1 MLIDIN
7 AYVGHWPFKQL
18 KYNTCKDLLS
28 RMDQFGVSQSVVT
41 NLNGLF
47 YKNTQNANNE
57 LFNEIRSLRQEKRL
71 LPFAIINPVFPGWE
85 NDFKKCVAWRVR
97 GVKLYPQYH
106 DYDLLDPS
114 CIELVKMARDEGL
127 IIGLTM
133 RMVDS
138 RQRSWM
144 DIDQVAGTAKSEW
157 SLENLMPIMREV
169 PDAKYF
175 ILNVANSTQV
185 NDKDA
190 LLIKEGNILMD
201 TSGRAISDM
210 TVFLDRFGPEKFA
223 FGSHSPILDYLTG
236 LLRIESLRVEEADE
250 DIKQMLRSG
259 NALQMLRPS

>member
-1 MLIDIN
+1 MNKHVYWKGKPEEPGQDVWRCTG
-7 AYVGHWPFKQL
+7 YHS
-18 KYNTCKDLLS
+18 LS
-28 RMDQFGVSQSVVT
+28 QD
-41 NLNGLF
+41 
-47 YKNTQNANNE
+47 
-57 LFNEIRSLRQEKRL
+57 
-71 LPFAIINPVFPGWE
+71 
-85 NDFKKCVAWRVR
+85 
-97 GVKLYPQYH
+97 
-106 DYDLLDPS
+106 
-114 CIELVKMARDEGL
+114 L

-144 DIDQVAGTAKSEW
+144 DIDQVAGTAQGEW
-157 SLENLMPIMREV
+157 SLENLMPIIREV

-201 TSGRAISDM
+201 SSGRAISDM

-223 FGSHSPILDYLTG
+223 FGSHFPLLDYLTG
-236 LLRIESLRVEEADE
+236 LLRIESLGIEEAGD

-259 NALQMLRPS
+259 NAIQMLGPI